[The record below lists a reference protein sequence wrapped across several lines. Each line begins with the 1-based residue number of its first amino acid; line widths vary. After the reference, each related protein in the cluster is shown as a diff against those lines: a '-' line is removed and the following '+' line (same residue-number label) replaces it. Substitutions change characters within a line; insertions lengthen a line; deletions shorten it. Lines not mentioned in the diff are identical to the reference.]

1 LLEEF
6 DIINTY
12 ISGKTDD
19 LEGLVKAVYEKGKK
33 DRVISNNHLIISK
46 STDQIIVVVSTQKN
60 FIDLQNLAT
69 KALRKNSELLDE
81 FLEYFEGLLFDN
93 KEDVDVES

>member
-6 DIINTY
+6 DIINTN

-93 KEDVDVES
+93 QEDVDVES